1 MGIATI
7 FVLCSFAVG
16 VTPSAVTLEA
26 DIPFLKLPL
35 SKNASLEC
43 CYTAR
48 GGPQKLAWVKSFR
61 CVNVTIGPCTV
72 TLSGHV
78 SGVRHKS
85 DRKHCGTL
93 TMTSVQLNDTG
104 LYQCWLYNSK
114 VYSHGTYLH
123 VYEPLEKKLNLSE
136 STKNKIL
143 TVEGVLLFLC
153 VLLPS
158 AALFCKSKKLHELE
172 KKKAQREE
180 ENIYQGLNLDDCCD
194 QYDQIERSQARGP
207 YEDVC
212 NIMEEEE
219 EIQLEKP

>member
-16 VTPSAVTLEA
+16 VAPSGVTFES
-26 DIPFLKLPL
+26 DVPFLEKAL
-35 SKNASLEC
+35 SQDADLEC
-43 CYTAR
+43 CYTTEER
-48 GGPQKLAWVKSFR
+48 HPKFVWVKSFHN
-61 CVNVTIGPCTV
+61 VNVTIGPHAV
-72 TLSGHV
+72 NRSGHV
-78 SGVRHKS
+78 IKS
-85 DRKHCGTL
+85 EKHCSTL
-93 TMTSVQLNDTG
+93 SLTSVQLNDSG
-104 LYQCWLYNSK
+104 LYQCRLKGSE
-114 VYSHGTYLH
+114 VSSHGTYLH
-123 VYEPLEKKLNLSE
+123 VYKPQEKTLNLRE
-136 STKNKIL
+136 STKNNIL
-143 TVEGVLLFLC
+143 IVEGVLLFLC

-158 AALFCKSKKLHELE
+158 AALFSKSMKLHELQ

-194 QYDQIERSQARGP
+194 QYDQIERSQDRGP

>member
-16 VTPSAVTLEA
+16 VTPSGVTFEA
-26 DIPFLKLPL
+26 DVPFLKKPL
-35 SKNASLEC
+35 SEKADLEC
-43 CYTAR
+43 CYTA
-48 GGPQKLAWVKSFR
+48 GKSSPKFVWVRSFLYD
-61 CVNVTIGPCTV
+61 NVTIGPLAVNRSSDVTRDGNKPGIQCH
-72 TLSGHV
+72 TLS
-78 SGVRHKS
+78 
-85 DRKHCGTL
+85 
-93 TMTSVQLNDTG
+93 MTSVQLNDSG
-104 LYQCWLYNSK
+104 LYQCRLNGSK

-123 VYEPLEKKLNLSE
+123 VYKPLEKTLNLSE

-143 TVEGVLLFLC
+143 TAEGVLLFLC

-158 AALFCKSKKLHELE
+158 AVLFSKSKKLHELQ

-180 ENIYQGLNLDDCCD
+180 ENIYQGLNLDECCD

-207 YEDVC
+207 YQDVC